1 MCIFWFMSDYQL
13 FGMCAFNPNVCSS
26 YFPLFYAWP
35 TFTTGLQFR
44 RKGHLTKQNEFLLF
58 YLSTTSETRFFYSC
72 SRICF
77 QRPVFELCKI
87 WIKKLNNYY
96 STTEWFSAKRHKL
109 KHRKSWK
116 LLNWDQLQLDF
127 PNMWMGISSWEVHN
141 IIRKG
146 QTNLPTCAKLKLSQ
160 PFKQTPGRT

>member
-1 MCIFWFMSDYQL
+1 MRPLQWPKLWNGMCIFWFMSDYQL

-26 YFPLFYAWP
+26 YFPLFYACP

-87 WIKKLNNYY
+87 WIKKLKNN
-96 STTEWFSAKRHKL
+96 STTEWFSAKRHKV
-109 KHRKSWK
+109 KHRKMKTARLRSASIRLSKPMHGYIK
-116 LLNWDQLQLDF
+116 LR
-127 PNMWMGISSWEVHN
+127 S
-141 IIRKG
+141 
-146 QTNLPTCAKLKLSQ
+146 T
-160 PFKQTPGRT
+160 